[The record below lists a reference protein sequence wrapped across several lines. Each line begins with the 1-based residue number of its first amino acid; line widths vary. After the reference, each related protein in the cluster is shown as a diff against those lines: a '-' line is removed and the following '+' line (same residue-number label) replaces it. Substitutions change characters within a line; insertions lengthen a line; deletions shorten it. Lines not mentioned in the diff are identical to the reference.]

1 MLVVSRKQDES
12 IIIGNEIEV
21 IVVRIDRHNVRLGVR
36 APRSI
41 SVHRKEVYEEIKA
54 ENLAAVGS
62 QTIEISTIQK
72 LLGDKLGP
80 QESPAKTES
89 EKPAED

>member
-36 APRSI
+36 APKSI
-41 SVHRKEVYEEIKA
+41 SVHRKEVYEEIRL
-54 ENLAAVGS
+54 ENLAA
-62 QTIEISTIQK
+62 
-72 LLGDKLGP
+72 
-80 QESPAKTES
+80 AKTQVVKSDALQNLLKNKLKSKAGGETKES
-89 EKPAED
+89 